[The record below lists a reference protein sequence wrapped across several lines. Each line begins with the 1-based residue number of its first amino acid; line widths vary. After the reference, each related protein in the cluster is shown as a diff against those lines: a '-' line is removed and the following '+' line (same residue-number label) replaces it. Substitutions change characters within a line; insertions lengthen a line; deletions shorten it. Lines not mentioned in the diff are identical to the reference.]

1 MYQILLARD
10 RISERNVLR
19 LSSNISGSLGVR
31 TLLSSDTGSSLNSW
45 NVVEII
51 EGGSVWLVHST
62 LRTGF
67 GKMYQSALQVGDRI
81 EAIGSVSVAALGAPE
96 DYEGRAFSRTVL
108 DVDRNGRKLLIDH
121 VLTPLLDTD
130 SLLMAASRSAAIFAA
145 TERMEAALSAG
156 GLRRPPPPPPPA
168 ADAPHRPLPDHS
180 PATPRA
186 DGAGPDRR
194 RSAGSDGWPA
204 DGGAYTEDY
213 ESESP
218 RSFDSPRSA
227 DSLDDVILS
236 LSQSV
241 APAAPL
247 KPSWSDPRGDGAP

>member
-1 MYQILLARD
+1 M
-10 RISERNVLR
+10 EREQQEQWA
-19 LSSNISGSLGVR
+19 
-31 TLLSSDTGSSLNSW
+31 TG
-45 NVVEII
+45 
-51 EGGSVWLVHST
+51 EGG
-62 LRTGF
+62 
-67 GKMYQSALQVGDRI
+67 
-81 EAIGSVSVAALGAPE
+81 
-96 DYEGRAFSRTVL
+96 GRAWERGGGGGAGA
-108 DVDRNGRKLLIDH
+108 RRR
-121 VLTPLLDTD
+121 
-130 SLLMAASRSAAIFAA
+130 AA
-145 TERMEAALSAG
+145 
-156 GLRRPPPPPPPA
+156 
-168 ADAPHRPLPDHS
+168 PLPDHS